1 MKDERIS
8 EEIAKRDKYIRRNT
22 LVDMLRK
29 LYPEAY
35 GKIQGMCFITEELE
49 QLLVVCTYDLKQ
61 RLEAAKV
68 EFRKRK
74 QEEERLRKAG
84 ELFPQEKKYLSK
96 EEYRLQWRKDYLQ
109 SLSSK

>member
-1 MKDERIS
+1 MQNDKIS
-8 EEIAKRDKYIRRNT
+8 EEIRKRDKFIRRKT
-22 LVDMLRK
+22 LYDLLEK

-35 GKIQGMCFITEELE
+35 KKIETLRITTEELE
-49 QLLVVCTYDLKQ
+49 QLLIICTYDLKQ

-74 QEEERLRKAG
+74 KEEDRLRDSG
-84 ELFPQEKKYLSK
+84 ELFPQDKKYLSK
-96 EEYRLQWRKDYLQ
+96 TEYQQQWRADYLQ